1 MLEAPAPD
9 WIHDAVELVVF
20 LGGVGATIW
29 KMGSAITRFEIIG
42 TQQAKEIGELKET
55 VKEVSKVIVQQALQT
70 QGMDLIREQVGRQ
83 ERLID
88 DLRRGEGFVLPIN
101 PRLVRQE

>member
-101 PRLVRQE
+101 SRLVRQE